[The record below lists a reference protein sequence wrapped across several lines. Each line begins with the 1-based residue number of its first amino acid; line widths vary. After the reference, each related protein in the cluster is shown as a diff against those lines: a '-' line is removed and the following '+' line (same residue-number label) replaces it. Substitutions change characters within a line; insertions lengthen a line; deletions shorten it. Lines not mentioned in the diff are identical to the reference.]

1 MTPEQLQAMLA
12 RKGGRRNKYNV
23 APVEQREYRGR
34 VYASKAERQYAEF
47 IRLDPEVAEV
57 VDQPKVRLGPDFT
70 YRPDFLVVPRQG
82 HPYYVDVK
90 GVETKEFATVR
101 RLWPKYGRLP
111 LVIVK
116 ARKPNEHI
124 EGNYAGAIASA
135 P

>member
-12 RKGGRRNKYNV
+12 RKGGRRNKFNV
-23 APVEQREYRGR
+23 APPEHRTYRGR
-34 VYASKAERQYAEF
+34 VYASKAERQYAEHV
-47 IRLDPEVAEV
+47 RLDPDVAEV
-57 VDQPKVRLGPDFT
+57 VDQPKVRLGPDFS

-82 HPYYVDVK
+82 TPYYVDVK

-111 LVIVK
+111 LLIVK
-116 ARKPNEHI
+116 LRKPNETVH
-124 EGNYAGAIASA
+124 GNYAGTIASA